1 MNLILL
7 NISASIMILTALF
20 IHKIFKKHVPHGVFC
35 ILWLVIILRLFFPIK
50 LETRLS
56 LWNLIIKSE
65 HVVADFTNLPIS
77 HGYTAIADFVQNNS
91 FVITPIYKIIW
102 CTVCSAVGIFFLSQ
116 YIKTLK
122 AIKTSSYIN
131 DNFINDVISRQNF
144 YRHVNIKSMKGI
156 SSPSTLGIIRPTIL
170 FPESFDFGDK
180 NTLEC
185 ILLHETGHIRHFH
198 TLYKI
203 LSTVLVCL
211 YWYNPFVW
219 LMYFSLDIDM
229 EITADRYVVKKLG
242 GEKKAFYANIL
253 ISAAGNTNKRVVF
266 YFHFKRK
273 LIKERIEAIMNF
285 KKLSFGAL
293 IVTVLVPSCV
303 FTAFGTTD
311 AVISGIELSQTPV
324 KVESVEYDTSAET
337 MADMSLDIP
346 WEELEPYVS
355 QDNAEKALDS
365 YEIIDYKYVTYGKMP
380 PTSIT
385 VTTTKNGHKYKGTL
399 ERTHCVID
407 DSLDKYTGYYSG
419 TVYLQ

>member
-7 NISASIMILTALF
+7 NISASIMILTTLF

-77 HGYTAIADFVQNNS
+77 HGYTTITDFVQNNS

-170 FPESFDFGDK
+170 FPENFDFGDRD
-180 NTLEC
+180 TLEC
-185 ILLHETGHIRHFH
+185 ILLHETGHGTRQHRNDAELLRPRYFPFRTGGNGTAASQAGACGGKRQGSQGCIS
-198 TLYKI
+198 
-203 LSTVLVCL
+203 STQNLL
-211 YWYNPFVW
+211 
-219 LMYFSLDIDM
+219 LLLLLL
-229 EITADRYVVKKLG
+229 RVK
-242 GEKKAFYANIL
+242 
-253 ISAAGNTNKRVVF
+253 T
-266 YFHFKRK
+266 
-273 LIKERIEAIMNF
+273 
-285 KKLSFGAL
+285 
-293 IVTVLVPSCV
+293 
-303 FTAFGTTD
+303 
-311 AVISGIELSQTPV
+311 
-324 KVESVEYDTSAET
+324 
-337 MADMSLDIP
+337 
-346 WEELEPYVS
+346 
-355 QDNAEKALDS
+355 
-365 YEIIDYKYVTYGKMP
+365 
-380 PTSIT
+380 
-385 VTTTKNGHKYKGTL
+385 
-399 ERTHCVID
+399 
-407 DSLDKYTGYYSG
+407 
-419 TVYLQ
+419 

>member
-7 NISASIMILTALF
+7 NISASIMILTTLF
-20 IHKIFKKHVPHGVFC
+20 IHKIFKKHVPHDIFC

-77 HGYTAIADFVQNNS
+77 HGYTTIADFVQNNS

-144 YRHVNIKSMKGI
+144 YRHVYIKSMKGI

-185 ILLHETGHIRHFH
+185 ILLHETGYGTRQHARRMLREGATAAEAGRECGFSN
-198 TLYKI
+198 Y
-203 LSTVLVCL
+203 STF
-211 YWYNPFVW
+211 Y
-219 LMYFSLDIDM
+219 
-229 EITADRYVVKKLG
+229 
-242 GEKKAFYANIL
+242 KAFKAQTGL
-253 ISAAGNTNKRVVF
+253 A
-266 YFHFKRK
+266 
-273 LIKERIEAIMNF
+273 
-285 KKLSFGAL
+285 
-293 IVTVLVPSCV
+293 PQ
-303 FTAFGTTD
+303 AF
-311 AVISGIELSQTPV
+311 VNRL
-324 KVESVEYDTSAET
+324 
-337 MADMSLDIP
+337 
-346 WEELEPYVS
+346 
-355 QDNAEKALDS
+355 
-365 YEIIDYKYVTYGKMP
+365 
-380 PTSIT
+380 
-385 VTTTKNGHKYKGTL
+385 
-399 ERTHCVID
+399 
-407 DSLDKYTGYYSG
+407 
-419 TVYLQ
+419 